1 MTTTFEELVTVLEHE
16 PATAERIADLAPSR
30 ELALM
35 LARLRMDLG
44 LTQAE
49 FARRAGVSQAYIS
62 QLESGIANPS
72 IQKLGRLLRSAG
84 FVFEFSA
91 RPANAVDARRAPKP
105 ATAPDQ
111 PPLAQP
117 GG

>member
-1 MTTTFEELVTVLEHE
+1 MTTTFEDLVSELEQE
-16 PATAERIADLAPSR
+16 PAVAERLADLRPSR

-35 LARLRMDLG
+35 LARIRIDLG

-91 RPANAVDARRAPKP
+91 RPATAEEASRARKRAL
-105 ATAPDQ
+105 APDL
-111 PPLAQP
+111 PPLAQA

>member
-1 MTTTFEELVTVLEHE
+1 MTTTFEELVTELAHE
-16 PATAERIADLAPSR
+16 PGTAERIADLRPSR
-30 ELALM
+30 EVALM
-35 LARLRMDLG
+35 LARLRIDRG

-91 RPANAVDARRAPKP
+91 RPTNAVDAGSARTRARAPEL
-105 ATAPDQ
+105 
-111 PPLAQP
+111 PPLAQA